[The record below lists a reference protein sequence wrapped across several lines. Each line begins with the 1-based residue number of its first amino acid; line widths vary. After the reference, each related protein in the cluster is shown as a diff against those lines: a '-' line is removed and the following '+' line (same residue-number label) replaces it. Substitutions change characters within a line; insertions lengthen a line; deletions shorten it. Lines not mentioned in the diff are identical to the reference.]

1 MNRYPLWKYVVMVV
15 ALAIGLVYT
24 LPNFFGEAP
33 AVQVSSGKATV
44 RLDNTTLERVEAAL
58 TANSIRADDVTFDN
72 SAMNA
77 NIRVRVA
84 DTDTQLR
91 LKDALSKA
99 LNADPNDPQYIVA
112 LNLQSASPRWL
123 TAMRALPMYLGLD
136 LRGGVHFL
144 LQVDMNGALNKKL
157 DSDAA
162 DARTMLRDKNIR
174 DGGVNRVDQSVV
186 IDFADPAV
194 AEEARKVLASGVS
207 ELQWAAQN
215 KPEGGVQLVGTFTP
229 AVKTA
234 VQQAA
239 LKQNIQT
246 LHNRVNELGVAEPV
260 IQQQGNDRIVVELPG
275 VQDTAKAKDIIGRT
289 ATLEARLADPMG
301 LHPDPNAPVPP
312 GSELFTQGNQVP
324 VWLKKQ
330 VIFTGDRI
338 IDASAGFDEHQR
350 PSVNIRLDSAGGRA
364 VRSVSRDN
372 IGKPMAMVLFERGK
386 GQVLTVATIQSELGD
401 RFQITGQPTPQ
412 AAADLALLLRA
423 GSLAAPMEII
433 EERTVGPS
441 LGADN
446 IKKGFDSVIYGFA
459 AISVFMIAY
468 YMLFGV
474 VSVIG
479 LSVNLL
485 LLIAVLSI
493 LQATLT
499 LPGIAAI
506 ALALGMAIDSNVLI
520 NERIREELRNGAPP
534 QLAIQNGYAHAWATI
549 LDSNVTTLIA
559 GLALLA
565 FGSGPV
571 RGFAIVHCIGILTS
585 MFSAVFFSRGLVNLW
600 YGGKKKLKSLAIGQ
614 VWRPAPEMAGAGGA
628 ASAGALG
635 VNDADTDTA
644 RALAGA
650 AKRREATSGAKA
662 PTGAA
667 RAKPVVRRRNGQSGP
682 GNPGSSR

>member
-1 MNRYPLWKYVVMVV
+1 MNRYPLWKYVVMLV
-15 ALAIGLVYT
+15 ALVIGLVYT

-44 RLDNTTLERVEAAL
+44 KLDSTTLSQVEAAL
-58 TANSIRADDVTFDN
+58 ASAQIKPAAITFDN
-72 SAMNA
+72 SQTNA
-77 NIRVRVA
+77 NIRVRLT

-91 LKDALSKA
+91 VKDLLQKS
-99 LNADPNDPQYIVA
+99 LNADPTDPQFIVA
-112 LNLQSASPRWL
+112 LNLQSASPSWL
-123 TAMRALPMYLGLD
+123 TALRALPMYLGLD

-144 LQVDMNGALNKKL
+144 LQVDMAGALNKKL
-157 DSDAA
+157 DSDAS
-162 DARTMLRDKNIR
+162 DVRTLLRDKNIR
-174 DGGVNRVDQSVV
+174 DGGVNRVNQSVV
-186 IDFADPAV
+186 VNFADADT
-194 AEEARKVLASGVS
+194 ANAALKLLNTGIT
-207 ELQWAAQN
+207 ELQWATQPN
-215 KPEGGVQLVGTFTP
+215 PVGGVQVVGTFTP
-229 AVKTA
+229 AVQKA
-234 VQQAA
+234 VQEAA
-239 LKQNIQT
+239 IKQNITT

-260 IQQQGNDRIVVELPG
+260 IQQQGSDRIVVELPG

-289 ATLEARLADPMG
+289 ATLEARLADPVNT
-301 LHPDPNAPVPP
+301 HPNPNDPVPP
-312 GSELFTQGNQVP
+312 GDELFTQGNQTP
-324 VWLKKQ
+324 VLLRKQ

-372 IGKPMAMVLFERGK
+372 IGKPMAMVLFEKGK
-386 GQVLTVATIQSELGD
+386 GEVLTVATIQSELGD

-433 EERTVGPS
+433 EERTIGPS

-446 IKKGFDSVIYGFA
+446 IKKGFHSVVWGFA
-459 AISVFMIAY
+459 AIAVFMIAY

-474 VSVIG
+474 ISMIG

-485 LLIAVLSI
+485 LLIAILSM

-506 ALALGMAIDSNVLI
+506 ALALGMAIDANVLI
-520 NERIREELRNGAPP
+520 NERVREELRNGAPP

-571 RGFAIVHCIGILTS
+571 RGFAVVHCIGIMTS

-614 VWRPAPEMAGAGGA
+614 VWKPTPAGAA
-628 ASAGALG
+628 AALTDD
-635 VNDADTDTA
+635 DAATDTA
-644 RALAGA
+644 RAIVANNAAA
-650 AKRREATSGAKA
+650 AKANAAKA
-662 PTGAA
+662 PA
-667 RAKPVVRRRNGQSGP
+667 RSGKPVVRRRNDP
-682 GNPGSSR
+682 GSAPRKPGSSR